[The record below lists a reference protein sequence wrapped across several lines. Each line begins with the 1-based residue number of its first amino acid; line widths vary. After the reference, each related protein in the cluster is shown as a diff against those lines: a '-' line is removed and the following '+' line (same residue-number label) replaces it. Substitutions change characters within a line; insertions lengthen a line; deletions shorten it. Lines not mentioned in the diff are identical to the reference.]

1 MKDLDI
7 DSLLSV
13 PSVSSF
19 DVSKSGKL
27 VFCSNKSKQW
37 QLYAVDQGDRPQQ
50 LTFNEESKIRA
61 RFLPDG
67 KRVLF
72 ASDRQGDEK
81 FNLYSYN
88 IDTSGVRNLTPGT
101 DFAIFPNATFSDDGK
116 KIAYVSNESGEFA
129 TYLLDGG
136 SLGSKRV
143 SNHEYSDGY
152 AVISPDGSQIA
163 ISSAISGQDS
173 GIFLASTDNLGKEP
187 LRLLENGVQIDADQQ
202 VWSPDGKKLA
212 FVSSSKG
219 WYDIG
224 IWDIEKDSI
233 YWITKS
239 DHEYY
244 EPAFSND
251 GRKLAY
257 LANVG
262 GDIKLVVHDL
272 ESNEGANIEFRHGLV
287 SSPKFS
293 SDDRLIYFLFSGP
306 RNPTDVWQYRFKDEK
321 FVQLTNSLPGDI
333 DVSNFVDGEQ
343 IAYPCKKDGTRVPA
357 LLFMPNRSQERNAQ
371 KKLRGKGTRENLPLV
386 IEIHGGPTAQSL
398 NEWNPLIQAL
408 VSRGMVV
415 LSPNYRGSTGYGRKF
430 REANRFVMGDLDLDD
445 CVSGRDFL
453 LERRVI
459 DPKRVAVTG
468 ASFGGYLTMCSL
480 TKYPDRWTCGAAL
493 VPFLNWFTEIQN
505 EREDL
510 RYWDAQNMGDPQ
522 KDKERLREASPIFF
536 IDRIKSPV
544 LLVAGANDPRCPLEE
559 SMQAK
564 EGLERLGKQAELVAY
579 MDEGHGFRK
588 MENKVD
594 AYKKTIAFLEKHL
607 CEKGGS

>member
-1 MKDLDI
+1 
-7 DSLLSV
+7 
-13 PSVSSF
+13 
-19 DVSKSGKL
+19 
-27 VFCSNKSKQW
+27 
-37 QLYAVDQGDRPQQ
+37 
-50 LTFNEESKIRA
+50 
-61 RFLPDG
+61 
-67 KRVLF
+67 
-72 ASDRQGDEK
+72 
-81 FNLYSYN
+81 
-88 IDTSGVRNLTPGT
+88 
-101 DFAIFPNATFSDDGK
+101 
-116 KIAYVSNESGEFA
+116 
-129 TYLLDGG
+129 
-136 SLGSKRV
+136 
-143 SNHEYSDGY
+143 
-152 AVISPDGSQIA
+152 
-163 ISSAISGQDS
+163 
-173 GIFLASTDNLGKEP
+173 
-187 LRLLENGVQIDADQQ
+187 
-202 VWSPDGKKLA
+202 PDGKKLA
-212 FVSSSKG
+212 FVSSSRG

-233 YWITKS
+233 NWITKS

-262 GDIKLVVHDL
+262 GDIKLIVHDL
-272 ESNEGANIEFRHGLV
+272 QNKESKVIEFRHGLV

-293 SDDRLIYFLFSGP
+293 SDDDSIYFLFSGP

-343 IAYPCKKDGTRVPA
+343 IAYPCKKDGTRIPA
-357 LLFMPNRSQERNAQ
+357 LLYMPNRSQERNAQ

-408 VSRGMVV
+408 VSKGMVV
-415 LSPNYRGSTGYGRKF
+415 LSPNYRGSTGYGKKF

-453 LERRVI
+453 LERGVI
-459 DPKRVAVTG
+459 DQKRVAVTG

-480 TKYPDRWTCGAAL
+480 TKYPDHWTCGAAL

-510 RYWDAQNMGDPQ
+510 RYWDAQNMGDLQ
-522 KDKERLREASPIFF
+522 KDKERLRDASPIFF

-559 SMQAK
+559 SIQAK
-564 EGLERLGKQAELVAY
+564 EELERLGKQVELVAY

-588 MENKVD
+588 MENRVD
-594 AYKKTIAFLEKHL
+594 AYKKTLAFLEKHL